1 MKFAH
6 ISDTHLGQYRSKIDR
21 ENDTYDAFSQ
31 AIAKS
36 IEAKVDFVI
45 LSGDIFDRSKP
56 PNKAIVLLMQQ
67 LKLLK
72 QKNIETYFILGDH
85 DQPKHSREK
94 PIHSIF
100 KENLANVAHH
110 IGE

>member
-45 LSGDIFDRSKP
+45 LSGDIFD
-56 PNKAIVLLMQQ
+56 
-67 LKLLK
+67 
-72 QKNIETYFILGDH
+72 
-85 DQPKHSREK
+85 
-94 PIHSIF
+94 
-100 KENLANVAHH
+100 
-110 IGE
+110 

>member
-36 IEAKVDFVI
+36 IEEKVDFVI
-45 LSGDIFDRSKP
+45 LSGDIFDKSKP

-72 QKNIETYFILGDH
+72 QNDMINIKRIFSKFFIILSIKTFYFFLNG
-85 DQPKHSREK
+85 S
-94 PIHSIF
+94 
-100 KENLANVAHH
+100 
-110 IGE
+110 